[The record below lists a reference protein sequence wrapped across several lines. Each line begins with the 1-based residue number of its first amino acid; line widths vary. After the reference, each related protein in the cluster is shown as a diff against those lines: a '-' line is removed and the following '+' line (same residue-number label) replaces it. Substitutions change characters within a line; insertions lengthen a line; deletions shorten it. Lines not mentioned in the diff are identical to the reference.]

1 MFMSKRA
8 LWWTAI
14 AASAAAAFLI
24 SFFLASG
31 ARAGETAVV
40 ARHRVV
46 FHVNVADE
54 ERWQEVL
61 TNVENVQKAFG
72 ADQVEIEVVAHGAGI
87 GLVERKNAA
96 LRDRIATIEKTGPVF
111 AACTNTMK
119 RKNLTAADLTA
130 GVKIV
135 DSGVAELIRRQEAG
149 WAYIKLGY

>member
-1 MFMSKRA
+1 MSKRII
-8 LWWTAI
+8 WWTAI
-14 AASAAAAFLI
+14 AASAASAFLI
-24 SFFLASG
+24 SFLLAS
-31 ARAGETAVV
+31 ARAGEAAAVK
-40 ARHRVV
+40 HRVV

-87 GLVERKNAA
+87 GLVERRNAA

-119 RKNLTAADLTA
+119 KKNLTAADLTA

-149 WAYIKLGY
+149 WTYIKLGY

>member
-1 MFMSKRA
+1 MSKRA
-8 LWWTAI
+8 IWWAAITAT
-14 AASAAAAFLI
+14 ASAAFLI
-24 SFFLASG
+24 SFCLAAPR
-31 ARAGETAVV
+31 ARAGDASVV
-40 ARHRVV
+40 AKHRVV

-87 GLVERKNAA
+87 GLVERKNVA
-96 LRDRIATIEKTGPVF
+96 LRDRIGTIEKTGPVF

-119 RKNLTAADLTA
+119 KKNLTADDLTA

-149 WAYIKLGY
+149 WTYIKLGY